1 MVLIFEAIVLVAGLF
16 FFKNKVK
23 HNVWEAI
30 KTFLIVCL
38 SDYVISQTALL
49 DNFHDDSRLIIFF
62 AAMIVFLGITVYKF
76 KDKRYPSQDE
86 QA

>member
-1 MVLIFEAIVLVAGLF
+1 MILIFEAIVLVAGLF

-38 SDYVISQTALL
+38 SDIVIIQSALFE
-49 DNFHDDSRLIIFF
+49 NFSDDSKIIFFF

-76 KDKRYPSQDE
+76 NEKRYPSQDE

>member
-1 MVLIFEAIVLVAGLF
+1 MILIFEAIVLVAGLF

-23 HNVWEAI
+23 HNVWETI

-38 SDYVISQTALL
+38 SDIVIIQSAL
-49 DNFHDDSRLIIFF
+49 FEYFSDDSRINIFF